1 MKKKS
6 LDDKISAEVIA
17 AYLEGNSTAAE
28 NKEIVDAMMDD
39 AELREVLRIS
49 QLVDEDLCMMSNSM
63 ELLPMTAL
71 AAACD
76 ENNYCCQECE
86 KYILMR
92 RNIDFDPQEILDD
105 AIQNKWHK
113 EDGTPLH
120 NVGRY
125 LEKCGFVVR
134 RQYKCRIVDIEE
146 ALDKG
151 DDVIVAVDGGELLG
165 DRMSEKIEDFVIGQ
179 IPDHVVVV
187 LSCDSN
193 KRTVTVYDPN
203 SANSEDVYSYEQF
216 ADAWA
221 DSKNYLVTINLK
233 DMKTYIPKPIDV
245 SDVKLDKDLTE
256 LREAIAENAHEIWAE
271 NRQKE
276 GWTYGPQRNDEL
288 KLHPD
293 MIPYSQLPEGEKD
306 YDREMAMQTLK
317 LIQKLGYDIVK
328 REDTEL
334 YNELLKRIRDVKHV
348 VLCPYCIAD
357 GIKTPISKYDIFCNR
372 CGHKLDIDKSV
383 FE

>member
-6 LDDKISAEVIA
+6 FNDISAELLAAFLDGNATAQESRDVIGM
-17 AYLEGNSTAAE
+17 LQE
-28 NKEIVDAMMDD
+28 D
-39 AELREVLRIS
+39 AELRELLSVS
-49 QLVDEDLCMMSNSM
+49 QLVDSDLGLKPNEC
-63 ELLPMTAL
+63 EFIPMTAI
-71 AAACD
+71 AANC
-76 ENNYCCQECE
+76 EESNYCSLECE
-86 KYILMR
+86 KYILKKREIEFDER
-92 RNIDFDPQEILDD
+92 RLLDN
-105 AIQNKWHK
+105 AIRNGWQK
-113 EDGTPLH
+113 ENGTALH
-120 NVGRY
+120 NVGRH
-125 LEKCGFVVR
+125 LEEKGFVVR
-134 RQYKCRIVDIEE
+134 RQYKCTIDDIAN
-146 ALDKG
+146 ALNANE
-151 DDVIVAVDGGELLG
+151 DVIVAVDGGELLG
-165 DRMSEKIEDFVIGQ
+165 DRLSEIREDIIIGP
-179 IPDHVVVV
+179 IPDHTVVV
-187 LSCDSN
+187 LSYDAKKKTISIF
-193 KRTVTVYDPN
+193 DPN
-203 SANSEDVYSYEQF
+203 SPNSEDEYPYEQF

-221 DSKNYLVTINLK
+221 DSKNYLVTVNLK

-334 YNELLKRIRDVKHV
+334 YKELLKRIRDVKHV

-357 GIKTPISKYDIFCNR
+357 GIKTPISKYDVFCNR

>member
-6 LDDKISAEVIA
+6 FNDISAELLAAFLDGNATAQESRDVIGM
-17 AYLEGNSTAAE
+17 LQE
-28 NKEIVDAMMDD
+28 D
-39 AELREVLRIS
+39 AELRELLSIS
-49 QLVDEDLCMMSNSM
+49 QLVDSDLGLKPNEC
-63 ELLPMTAL
+63 EFIPMTAI
-71 AAACD
+71 AANC
-76 ENNYCCQECE
+76 EESNYCSLECE
-86 KYILMR
+86 KYILKKREIEFDER
-92 RNIDFDPQEILDD
+92 RLLDN
-105 AIQNKWHK
+105 AIRNGWQK
-113 EDGTPLH
+113 ENGTALH
-120 NVGRY
+120 NVGRH
-125 LEKCGFVVR
+125 LEEKGFVVR
-134 RQYKCRIVDIEE
+134 RQYKCTIDDIAN
-146 ALDKG
+146 ALNANE
-151 DDVIVAVDGGELLG
+151 DVIVAVDGGELLG
-165 DRMSEKIEDFVIGQ
+165 DRLSEIREDIIIGP
-179 IPDHVVVV
+179 IPDHTVVV
-187 LSCDSN
+187 LSYDAKKKTISIF
-193 KRTVTVYDPN
+193 DPN
-203 SANSEDVYSYEQF
+203 SPNSEDEYPYEQF

-221 DSKNYLVTINLK
+221 DSKNYLVTVNLK

-334 YNELLKRIRDVKHV
+334 YKVLKQRIQNSEEEFHCR
-348 VLCPYCIAD
+348 
-357 GIKTPISKYDIFCNR
+357 R
-372 CGHKLDIDKSV
+372 CGNVIYKHQVFCDKCGL
-383 FE
+383 ELKMDWDTNQ